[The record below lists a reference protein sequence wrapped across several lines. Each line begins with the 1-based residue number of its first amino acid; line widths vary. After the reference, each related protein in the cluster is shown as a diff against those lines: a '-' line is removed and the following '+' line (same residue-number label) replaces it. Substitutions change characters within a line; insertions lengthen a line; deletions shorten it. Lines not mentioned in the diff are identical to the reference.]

1 MPRVAGFDSKLR
13 RGAVLSAA
21 TCGWEVFPSF
31 ISDSVRLLMIAF
43 ISNRPWGAF
52 FLCAFVVLAGCGA
65 PQRAT
70 VKGKVT
76 LGDKPLPVGNVMFTT
91 KDNLT
96 GTSVIDKDGNYA
108 INDAPIGDVKIS
120 VSVPTLPPGG
130 LEMMRRMKN
139 NPGVKETQSVDPNDS
154 SKRIGIMGDIP
165 ENIVP
170 IPDKYKDAATSGLT
184 YTVKGGEQ
192 TFDIKLTP

>member
-1 MPRVAGFDSKLR
+1 
-13 RGAVLSAA
+13 
-21 TCGWEVFPSF
+21 
-31 ISDSVRLLMIAF
+31 MIAF
-43 ISNRPWGAF
+43 ISNRQWRALL
-52 FLCAFVVLAGCGA
+52 LCAFVVVTGCGA

-91 KDNLT
+91 KENLT
-96 GTSVIDKDGNYA
+96 GSAVIDKDGNYV
-108 INDAPIGDVKIS
+108 ISDAPLGDVKVS
-120 VSVPTLPPGG
+120 VSVPQLPPGG

-139 NPGVKETQSVDPNDS
+139 NPGVKETQSVDPNDP

-170 IPDKYKDAATSGLT
+170 IPDKYKDPATSGLT

-192 TFDIKLTP
+192 TYDIKLTP